1 MIKLIILSVA
11 FVFVLQFLSIICH
24 KKIPP
29 RISFSKPNRGR
40 GFNRGICLYNTET
53 KGTLS
58 IKYYDLDND
67 FNNLCFIIVISLS
80 TARSVICFTASIADD
95 AYSEL
100 I

>member
-40 GFNRGICLYNTET
+40 GVIIYIYSWVDDKIPYLINIKALRIKQLINGKCSKSFLIIQCIEQYLCLHLIIT
-53 KGTLS
+53 K
-58 IKYYDLDND
+58 
-67 FNNLCFIIVISLS
+67 
-80 TARSVICFTASIADD
+80 
-95 AYSEL
+95 
-100 I
+100 